1 MTIRPTIA
9 FGPETKRTS
18 WAWVGFDVGREL
30 SKYFNVI
37 FFPKNIKQ
45 VPQADLV
52 FFIKNPPDNEVWTN
66 LKHRSI
72 KMVYC
77 PIDNYSE
84 ESAIQKHAAF
94 LGQCEAIFV
103 HCSRLSPIL
112 KPYCKQVDF
121 IEHYNRFGLSEMT
134 AYKPSGYAVW
144 VGTME
149 NLPPVI
155 NWLQEHPLGLEI
167 KFVTDYPVLFKD
179 CITGALPIK
188 DNHELIKWHPKVQN
202 DIMSGAK
209 VAFDIKGS
217 SFNQMH
223 KPPVKAQQFIVSG
236 IPFATNQESYSAEY
250 FMAHGLKIPSPMEME
265 RWLSIDYWK
274 ETKAIG
280 QALRERITL
289 ENIGLYYKRI
299 IENILGI

>member
-1 MTIRPTIA
+1 
-9 FGPETKRTS
+9 
-18 WAWVGFDVGREL
+18 
-30 SKYFNVI
+30 
-37 FFPKNIKQ
+37 

-52 FFIKNPPDNEVWTN
+52 FFIKNIPDREIWTN
-66 LKHRSI
+66 VKHRSI
-72 KMVYC
+72 KMIYC
-77 PIDNYSE
+77 PIDNYAE
-84 ESAIQKHAAF
+84 ELTIQKHAAF

-103 HCSRLSPIL
+103 HCNRLLPIL
-112 KPYCKQVDF
+112 KPYCKKVDF
-121 IEHYNRFGLSEMT
+121 IEHYNRFGLSEMI

-144 VGTME
+144 VGTIE
-149 NLPPVI
+149 NLSPVI
-155 NWLQEHPLGLEI
+155 KWLQEHPLGLEI
-167 KFVTDYPVLFKD
+167 KFLTNYPALFKD
-179 CITGALPIK
+179 RIADGLPIK
-188 DNHELIKWHPKVQN
+188 DMHEVIKWHPKVQH

-250 FMAHGLKIPSPMEME
+250 FMAKGFQIPSPMEME

-274 ETKAIG
+274 ETKTIG
-280 QALRERITL
+280 QALRERLTL
-289 ENIGLYYKRI
+289 ENVGLHYKRI

>member
-236 IPFATNQESYSAEY
+236 IPSQPTKKATPQSILWPTDLKYRHRWKWNAGSQLTTGKKLKRLVKHCEN
-250 FMAHGLKIPSPMEME
+250 GLPLKIS
-265 RWLSIDYWK
+265 DY
-274 ETKAIG
+274 
-280 QALRERITL
+280 ITSA
-289 ENIGLYYKRI
+289 
-299 IENILGI
+299 